1 MRKLV
6 LFVDCGTGTRS
17 ATAYLVDPTVSQE
30 ELDNFAWDQAVEHG
44 QRYGIEFSDE
54 DEDEDEDESYADEIA
69 GWFEEYEA
77 KKHDG
82 QLKCGYTTTVTWES
96 F

>member
-17 ATAYLVDPTVSQE
+17 ASAYLVEPTVSEE
-30 ELDNFAWDQAVEHG
+30 ELDNFAWEQAVEHG

-54 DEDEDEDESYADEIA
+54 DENESYGDEIA
-69 GWFEEYEA
+69 GWFEPYDS

-82 QLKCGYTTTVTWES
+82 QLKCGYATTVTWES